1 VARINIDDGIESR
14 PEYKKLLKLCGG
26 CHWKTMGMLVD
37 FWRIAQKYWAEGNL
51 VPQGEIDF
59 AELQPVVDARWGLP
73 REGNGDIG
81 IYAIGSEERFAWLIQ
96 KQEAGRKGGLKKAEN
111 KAKKPSG
118 GLAGASV
125 AVAETK
131 RGPSGAYPLVLSPSP
146 SPSQKQIQ
154 GTPQSPQ
161 GGAGISPEDMTQA
174 LEEWGRTLKHYGRDR
189 NPRLDEVQ
197 IYGLLKSKGL
207 PRLRNALRGFCGEVK
222 GDGYDPAK
230 HMNIMRL
237 TKSDSFSHLEAL
249 GESLANEA
257 IAKPRK
263 NRAKPDCEQCR
274 GVGMYLP
281 PLDEDSDSSTN
292 VMKSCECAEEQTA

>member
-1 VARINIDDGIESR
+1 MARINFDDRVESAEEFWALLRLVAGDRDRALGMLLRLFRIGQEAYKKGTAIQASELRAKGLEPMIESGWVV
-14 PEYKKLLKLCGG
+14 PYEDGFMVLG
-26 CHWKTMGMLVD
+26 
-37 FWRIAQKYWAEGNL
+37 AEKHFDW
-51 VPQGEIDF
+51 I
-59 AELQPVVDARWGLP
+59 
-73 REGNGDIG
+73 
-81 IYAIGSEERFAWLIQ
+81 
-96 KQEAGRKGGLKKAEN
+96 KQRVEAGRNGGLKRAEN
-111 KAKKPSG
+111 AKRS
-118 GLAGASV
+118 LAPATVLLDNPKRDV
-125 AVAETK
+125 AT
-131 RGPSGAYPLVLSPSP
+131 AYPLAPALAPALA
-146 SPSQKQIQ
+146 KIQIQ

-257 IAKPRK
+257 TAKPRK
-263 NRAKPDCEQCR
+263 NRAKTDCEQCR

-292 VMKSCECAEEQTA
+292 VMKSCECVEEQTA